1 MRCLADLARGF
12 ILPFFMGVAQGLRT
26 EDDKQ
31 NCQGKHQQSD
41 PGILRFVLG
50 VHFDTYTTPVVRS
63 TLRGYPGEQL
73 RVLQSLATKAP
84 NYCTPG

>member
-1 MRCLADLARGF
+1 
-12 ILPFFMGVAQGLRT
+12 LRT

-50 VHFDTYTTPVVRS
+50 VQFDTYTTPVVRL
-63 TLRGYPGEQL
+63 TLRGYPGEQP
-73 RVLQSLATKAP
+73 RVSQSLATKAP